1 MKKRRSSEA
10 GSSLT
15 VIGVIENLAGGT
27 GFGGGGA
34 TFYSSNKLVSK
45 IAGEDVPND
54 TYYFSL
60 KNKENASD
68 YSQRLEKIFIANG
81 MNAES
86 LLDNIEQERETSP
99 TKPLSHTSITSA
111 AARAPK
117 KRSTPRIPFPI
128 PEIGFSV
135 FQNWFPCCFYLI
147 FNFSELVYIWFPL
160 GFLVSVV
167 QNGVPFG
174 AHLVFT

>member
-1 MKKRRSSEA
+1 MITPGDLKEIESINIEIKKRRSSEA
-10 GSSLT
+10 GSSLI

-34 TFYSSNKLVSK
+34 TFYSSNNLVSK
-45 IAGEDVPND
+45 IAGEDVPNN

-86 LLDNIEQERETSP
+86 LLDNIEQERETC
-99 TKPLSHTSITSA
+99 LLYTSDA
-111 AARAPK
+111 ADD
-117 KRSTPRIPFPI
+117 SF
-128 PEIGFSV
+128 V
-135 FQNWFPCCFYLI
+135 
-147 FNFSELVYIWFPL
+147 
-160 GFLVSVV
+160 
-167 QNGVPFG
+167 
-174 AHLVFT
+174 